1 MLTITPPMQTDIV
14 ILWTNGNAYQN
25 IIAVFAKKK
34 ILAFQYLDNI

>member
-1 MLTITPPMQTDIV
+1 MLTITPPMQSDIV
-14 ILWTNGNAYQN
+14 ILWTNGNAYQI